1 MSSPVDVDAGLPANI
16 DAERF
21 VLGSILLDGTQFGAA
36 SLAPPDFLLESHQQ
50 ICRRMA
56 ELHRRNEP
64 IDRVTVALELQ
75 KHGELASVGGL
86 SYLISLDDGLP
97 QRPHVDSYVQTLKDQ
112 ASRRRIVYLCQ
123 ELSNRCTLACEDVR
137 DIVATGQEQL
147 SDIASHRQTCKSVT
161 DLPLVRD
168 YATARIKYIRE
179 PELPAA
185 ALVALTGDSSSGK
198 SSLATAYARDSG
210 VPVLILDREN
220 PISVIA
226 DRFERLNVIEGP
238 RLRIWGGWLPEDA
251 PLPDAPVVASWV
263 RSCEPKPLIVVDS
276 LSAFGVEDENDASQ
290 MRRFLHRCRHLADL
304 GATVIVLHH
313 VGKSETAREYR
324 GSSDF
329 KAAVDMAFH
338 VSNFGDGGRLD
349 KLVLRCFKSR
359 FGFAGE
365 LVYRYAGGQF
375 VRGASAEAR
384 ETVNERLTAVLRVH
398 PGISSRQFD
407 DAVKESGIPRTP
419 AREWLTNGV
428 LLSGAIERRRGA
440 RNTWRYY
447 LVADRAYED

>member
-1 MSSPVDVDAGLPANI
+1 VSSSVDVGAGLPANI

-21 VLGSILLDGTQFGAA
+21 VLGSILLDGTLYAA
-36 SLAPPDFLLESHQQ
+36 TSLTPPDFLLESHQQ

-56 ELHRRNEP
+56 DLHRRNEP

-86 SYLISLDDGLP
+86 GYLVSLDDGLP
-97 QRPHVDSYVQTLKDQ
+97 QRPHVDSYVQTVKDQ
-112 ASRRRIVYLCQ
+112 AKRRRIMYMCQ

-147 SDIASHRQTCKSVT
+147 SDIASHGQTGKSIT

-168 YATARIKYIRE
+168 CTTACIKYIRE

-198 SSLATAYARDSG
+198 SSLATAYGRDSG

-226 DRFERLNVIEGP
+226 DRFERLKVIERP
-238 RLRIWGGWLPEDA
+238 QFRIWGGWLPEDP
-251 PLPDAPVVASWV
+251 PLPDAPVVLNWV

-276 LSAFGVEDENDASQ
+276 LSAFGLEDENDASQ
-290 MRRFLHRCRHLADL
+290 MRRFLHRCRRLADL
-304 GATVIVLHH
+304 GATVVVLHH

-329 KAAVDMAFH
+329 KAAVDVAFH
-338 VSNFGDGGRLD
+338 VSNFGDGGQLD

-365 LVYRYAGGQF
+365 LVYRYAGGRF
-375 VRGASAEAR
+375 ERGTAGEAR
-384 ETVNERLTAVLRVH
+384 ETLNERLTAILRVH
-398 PGISSRQFD
+398 PGITTTKFEQ
-407 DAVKESGIPRTP
+407 AVKESGIARTP
-419 AREWLTNGV
+419 ARVWLSNGV
-428 LLSGAIERRRGA
+428 LSGAIDRRPGT
-440 RNTWRYY
+440 RNTSRYY
-447 LVADRAYED
+447 LSGGEGV